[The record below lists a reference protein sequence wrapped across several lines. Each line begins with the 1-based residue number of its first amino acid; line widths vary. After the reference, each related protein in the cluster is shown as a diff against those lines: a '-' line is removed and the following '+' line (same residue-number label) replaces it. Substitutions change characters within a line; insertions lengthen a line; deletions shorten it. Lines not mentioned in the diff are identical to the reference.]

1 MGDNCL
7 EVFVAPTDIT
17 TNNNSSTD
25 ADITIIADNMTD
37 KLSPKLKPS
46 MASKKKLTQA
56 RLSFKPLDAK
66 PVNAC
71 SKKRKLSD
79 QDTSLSKTAKI
90 QKANIE
96 NKVKLHNNITNNNGI
111 NNTNT
116 NNNSNS
122 GSISNVNKNNSSNVA
137 EMEVC
142 DEVISSSGSSGVAT
156 PMLQTV
162 KSHTLDK
169 FFSSRNVQDEII
181 SSSTNDVIDLTRSD
195 GDDNISEKCEENI
208 EKENKLSSNFNED
221 ANFALLT
228 DSQAKPKS
236 GVGDAKGKV
245 LKEKFD
251 QVVGR
256 SGCEVKVFLPD
267 LALCDMSVCSSPADS
282 KLINSALSGSSCKS
296 PLSTSKSPKQ
306 CSKSLVMPTSGEQKD
321 DDDSSSEL
329 DLSTCATPCNEE
341 SSTTCSVASHSDED
355 VTPMENNE
363 KPNPLASTPKPAQVK
378 QKRRRS
384 DPIRQK
390 IKEEREKERLK
401 RKEEKENERLQK
413 LQQRKED
420 KERKSLERQHLK
432 IQKDKERLEKEKQRE
447 MERLEKEKLKD
458 ELRRKKQ
465 DMIEA
470 KLEEKRKKDEERK
483 IKEEEK
489 VKEKEEEMRKQQR
502 RKAAF
507 QNYFVQKP
515 KSKPVAKPKEHSGMF
530 MPFEVKKD
538 MRMAPADRRSL
549 SKESMDKLDEIMNIQ
564 DHQPLYQ
571 AELKSNG
578 FTPRKSGKTWPREGD
593 QVDDISH
600 EDDVVKKVTY
610 HVKLLQFHTN
620 YRPPY
625 YGTWRKSSN
634 VLLAKNP
641 WKKDTALFDYEVDS
655 DDEWEEEEPGESL
668 SSSEEEEEKDDK
680 EDDEDE
686 EDGWMVPHGYLSEGE
701 GCVEDDEQV
710 TPEILKARRAAK
722 AEIWERQRNQQ
733 GLPHKPEYIGC
744 IWDGSG
750 KSDVNIFNEY
760 RVTIINGE
768 MPITTSHNRA
778 PKDVEPTENKSGN
791 NLKKRIVPEEAL
803 PDLIKFVH
811 GSRTGIKKL
820 VVEFQ
825 SYWNMQHANMVAKMA
840 QEESKTEPSSD
851 ITPGTPGEKSD
862 ACKQNSTPNTSVT
875 ETDAPEENSIISK
888 RQLEKKI
895 LAIAVREKRVDYSKI
910 CWYVHNDIR
919 KQYGLEDLPLKDK
932 TSEIKAQEEQMA
944 AAAALQS
951 TKNSQQ
957 SLPTTLEAKTPNGK
971 GGSND
976 KTPARPAPS
985 DQMSILSFAQTS
997 DKLSS
1002 VRTVAAVAD
1011 SVSCSSS
1018 SSSNNNNNSNNGDI
1032 VVTNDIKDNAKS
1044 PAKKP
1049 LPRDQMSILNFTK
1062 AAPQS
1067 SEKTALPSTV
1077 KADQQ
1082 SRDKSVSLKNAD
1094 SSSMCDSVIV
1104 IDDTNDYNSSE
1115 SKTNT
1120 DGKSVELKTSGESKT
1135 VEMKEARGEGSN
1147 VDDMKPSINCAS
1159 KSSCDSSVTKPNVN
1173 GDCNDVKPSSTSESI
1188 EGKPGCV
1195 NLDPVKEP
1203 MKDETTPDFKK
1214 SVNPQTSTDIL
1225 PATDHS
1231 VSPQNCNSTDV
1242 EMVEEP
1248 KSTTG

>member
-1 MGDNCL
+1 MDGNCL

-17 TNNNSSTD
+17 SNNNSSTD
-25 ADITIIADNMTD
+25 ADITIIANNMTD
-37 KLSPKLKPS
+37 KLSPKLNPS
-46 MASKKKLTQA
+46 MATKKKLTQA

-66 PVNAC
+66 PNKPVTA

-96 NKVKLHNNITNNNGI
+96 NKIKPHNNITNNNGI
-111 NNTNT
+111 NNNNNT
-116 NNNSNS
+116 NNNSDS
-122 GSISNVNKNNSSNVA
+122 SSISNVNKNNSSSIA

-142 DEVISSSGSSGVAT
+142 DEVISSSGSSSVAT
-156 PMLQTV
+156 PMQQTV

-228 DSQAKPKS
+228 DPQAKPKS
-236 GVGDAKGKV
+236 SLGNAKSSV

-296 PLSTSKSPKQ
+296 PLSSSSKSPKQ
-306 CSKSLVMPTSGEQKD
+306 CAKSLVLPTSAEQKDD

-355 VTPMENNE
+355 VTPMENKE
-363 KPNPLASTPKPAQVK
+363 KPNPLASTPKTAQVK
-378 QKRRRS
+378 QKRRRI
-384 DPIRQK
+384 DPMRQK

-432 IQKDKERLEKEKQRE
+432 MQKDKERSEKEKQRE
-447 MERLEKEKLKD
+447 MERLGKEKLKD

-465 DMIEA
+465 DMIENQFCNTISGCLTVA
-470 KLEEKRKKDEERK
+470 VSWADVSNYITLYNL
-483 IKEEEK
+483 
-489 VKEKEEEMRKQQR
+489 MRKQQR

-515 KSKPVAKPKEHSGMF
+515 KNKPVAKPKEHSGMF

-549 SKESMDKLDEIMNIQ
+549 SKESMDELDEIMKTQ

-571 AELKSNG
+571 TELKSNG
-578 FTPRKSGKTWPREGD
+578 FTPRRSGKTWPREGD
-593 QVDDISH
+593 QDDDISH

-634 VLLAKNP
+634 VLSAKNP

-701 GCVEDDEQV
+701 GCVEDDEV
-710 TPEILKARRAAK
+710 TPEILKARRAAN
-722 AEIWERQRNQQ
+722 AEKWESQRNQQ

-744 IWDGSG
+744 IWDGSA
-750 KSDVNIFNEY
+750 KNDANIFNEY

-768 MPITTSHNRA
+768 MPIATSHNRA
-778 PKDVEPTENKSGN
+778 LKEVDPTENKSGN
-791 NLKKRIVPEEAL
+791 NLKKRVVPEEAL

-825 SYWNMQHANMVAKMA
+825 SYWNTKHANMVAKVA
-840 QEESKTEPSSD
+840 QEESKTESSSD

-862 ACKQNSTPNTSVT
+862 VCKQNSTPNTSVT

-895 LAIAVREKRVDYSKI
+895 LVIAVREKRVDYSKI

-944 AAAALQS
+944 AAAILQS
-951 TKNSQQ
+951 TKISLQ

-976 KTPARPAPS
+976 KPLARPAPS

-1011 SVSCSSS
+1011 SVSCSNSS
-1018 SSSNNNNNSNNGDI
+1018 SSSNNNSNNGDN
-1032 VVTNDIKDNAKS
+1032 VVINDIKDNAKS

-1077 KADQQ
+1077 KAEQQ
-1082 SRDKSVSLKNAD
+1082 RREKSVSLKNAD

-1104 IDDTNDYNSSE
+1104 IDDSEDYNNSE

-1120 DGKSVELKTSGESKT
+1120 DSKSVELKTNGESKNI
-1135 VEMKEARGEGSN
+1135 EMKEARGEGGN
-1147 VDDMKPSINCAS
+1147 VNDMKPST
-1159 KSSCDSSVTKPNVN
+1159 KCDSSITKLSVN
-1173 GDCNDVKPSSTSESI
+1173 GDCNDVRPSSTSESI

-1195 NLDPVKEP
+1195 NLEPVKGP
-1203 MKDETTPDFKK
+1203 MEDEITPDFKM
-1214 SVNPQTSTDIL
+1214 SVNPQTSTNIL

-1231 VSPQNCNSTDV
+1231 VSPQNCSSTDV